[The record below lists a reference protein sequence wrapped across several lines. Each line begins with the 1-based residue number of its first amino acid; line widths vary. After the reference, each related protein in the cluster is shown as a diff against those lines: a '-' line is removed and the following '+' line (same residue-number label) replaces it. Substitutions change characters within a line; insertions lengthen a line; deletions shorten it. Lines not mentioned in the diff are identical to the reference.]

1 MPTFQAEFKGELI
14 GSSNTVLVWPDASSS
29 TMGQSLQ
36 PLYKTVPKAAAE
48 DPALYG
54 YLALVDAIRVGGARE
69 SSVAIKLLKK
79 ELRG

>member
-1 MPTFQAEFKGELI
+1 
-14 GSSNTVLVWPDASSS
+14 
-29 TMGQSLQ
+29 MGQSLQ

-48 DPALYG
+48 DPTLYG

-69 SSVAIKLLKK
+69 SSVAIKLLKN